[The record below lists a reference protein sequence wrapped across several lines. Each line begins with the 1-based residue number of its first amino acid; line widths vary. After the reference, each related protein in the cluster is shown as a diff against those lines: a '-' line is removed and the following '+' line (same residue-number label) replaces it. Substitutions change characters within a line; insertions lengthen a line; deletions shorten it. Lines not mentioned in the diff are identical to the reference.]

1 MASSSNSSKAN
12 VVVYLQFSNLNQ
24 NQNIWKIS
32 ACVQTC
38 EGC

>member
-1 MASSSNSSKAN
+1 MASSSYSSRAN
-12 VVVYLQFSNLNQ
+12 VVVYLQFSNQNQ

-38 EGC
+38 KRC